1 MTLKEKEAQAIA
13 RLKLFEPQ
21 EGQDPYYIAYSGG
34 KDSDTIL
41 LLAKLA
47 GVRYEAHHNLTTVD
61 APETVYYVKSQPEI
75 IIDRPRLTM
84 WQLIPKKLMPPTR
97 LVRYCCSELKE
108 RGGEGRRVVTGVR
121 QAESVKRKS
130 RSGLVNFLKKQKEVI
145 EKASEL
151 GVDISINNQGGIIL
165 NNDNTESR
173 ELVEHCSMQAKVL
186 VNPIYDWTD
195 KDVWEFLRHYG
206 CKSNP
211 LYECGFSRIG
221 CIGCPAAVAAKRYME
236 FNRYPKYKANYIRA
250 FDRMIE
256 RRKERGIKPTRISWN
271 TGEEVFKWWMGED
284 PTQLTFDD
292 IFKLG
297 GEE

>member
-1 MTLKEKEAQAIA
+1 MTLFEKEAQAIE

-121 QAESVKRKS
+121 KAESVKRKS

-151 GVDISINNQGGIIL
+151 GVDISINNQGSIIL

-195 KDVWEFLRHYG
+195 KDVWEFLRYYG

-221 CIGCPAAVAAKRYME
+221 CIGCPAAAAKRYME

-256 RRKERGIKPTRISWN
+256 RRKERGLKPTRVSWN

-284 PTQLTFDD
+284 PDQLTFDD
-292 IFKLG
+292 IFKLE